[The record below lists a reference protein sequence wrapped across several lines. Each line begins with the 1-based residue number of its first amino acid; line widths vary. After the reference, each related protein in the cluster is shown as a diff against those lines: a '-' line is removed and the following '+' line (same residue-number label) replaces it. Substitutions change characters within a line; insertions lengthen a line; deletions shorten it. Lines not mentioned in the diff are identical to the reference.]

1 MKAIAPVLKL
11 YEVNSRIGLKYFYIQ
26 NPEDKKTYL
35 CYKVSKQGGLY
46 NEDED
51 PNGFNQYGSD
61 DGPDNANAKT
71 FRERIY
77 DAGYDIF
84 GLPKYETKGKEVKML
99 DFGNKYKYKIS

>member
-35 CYKVSKQGGLY
+35 CYKVSKQGGY
-46 NEDED
+46 EED
-51 PNGFNQYGSD
+51 PDGLNQYSD

-71 FRERIY
+71 FREKIY

-84 GLPKYETKGKEVKML
+84 GLPKYESKGKEV
-99 DFGNKYKYKIS
+99 